1 MKHEARRR
9 ALSVVAIALRV
20 AGQEARPKLTEC
32 RSVKA
37 TGAKRSPRRGPARA
51 RSDKDPYRTAPAA
64 RRGTGG
70 RSEEGPAGTAPCGR
84 GLPVPGARPASEGR
98 PALAAAW
105 AGRRVGNRAC
115 SSSSPPPG
123 RSTHGFASR
132 AKAAG
137 RAESHHDHHR
147 HTSREHE
154 RRRTKPVRPAPRYPP
169 TPRKGKRQLRP
180 CSRPNSGALSPS
192 CARLPKAH
200 FAYMRVSV
208 YLGVGAI
215 DHRCGRGSPPSRRE
229 RQRQVRPRSQKK
241 ATLTWQRT
249 VDSSRLLT
257 AG

>member
-200 FAYMRVSV
+200 FAYMRVV
-208 YLGVGAI
+208 PIRLAQQPVGDTGAVLPAV
-215 DHRCGRGSPPSRRE
+215 RAAARTRRAPPPSSGDRSD
-229 RQRQVRPRSQKK
+229 RQTHPGS
-241 ATLTWQRT
+241 
-249 VDSSRLLT
+249 
-257 AG
+257 AGGASG